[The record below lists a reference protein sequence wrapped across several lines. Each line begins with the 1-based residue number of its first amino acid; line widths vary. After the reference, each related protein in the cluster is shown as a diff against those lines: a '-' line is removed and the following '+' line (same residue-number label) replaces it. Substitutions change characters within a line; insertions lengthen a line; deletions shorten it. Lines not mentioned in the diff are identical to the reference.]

1 MHPILFRFGST
12 IIYTYTVLLDV
23 GLVCGLVVACLEGK
37 RRGIA
42 PERIVDAALWAVVAG
57 IAGGRV
63 GYVLANQEY
72 FAENLREAF
81 YIWEGGLA
89 FQGALLFGLLAL
101 FLYSAYH
108 KLPFLALADMAALG
122 LALGQVFGW
131 LGCLMSGCAY
141 GLESHGATSIL
152 ARLSLDLPDIY
163 GIHAPRFATQP
174 LASAL
179 SLAIFILLW
188 ATRRRWPFGSAQDKP
203 FDPSAELRAS
213 FAQDRPSDYPFDR
226 AQGGAQDRPFP
237 GFAFTLYLLLYA
249 GGQFLLEFTRG
260 DEAIYWGP
268 WRVSQW
274 LYLAEAALALVFLTH
289 LLRKSKS
296 SGNCSGHI

>member
-12 IIYTYTVLLDV
+12 IIYTYTILLDV

-42 PERIVDAALWAVVAG
+42 SERLIDAALWAVVAG

-72 FAENLREAF
+72 FAENFREAF

-89 FQGALLFGLLAL
+89 FQGAFLAGLLAL
-101 FLYSAYH
+101 FLYSVYH
-108 KLPFLALADMAALG
+108 ELPFLTLADTAALG

-152 ARLSLDLPDIY
+152 ARVSLDLPDIY
-163 GIHAPRFATQP
+163 GIYAPRLATQP

-188 ATRRRWPFGSAQDKP
+188 VISRRRPFAHASDSVQDG
-203 FDPSAELRAS
+203 PS
-213 FAQDRPSDYPFDR
+213 
-226 AQGGAQDRPFP
+226 

-249 GGQFLLEFTRG
+249 SGQFLLEFTRG

-274 LYLAEAALALVFLTH
+274 IYLAEAAFALVFLAYS
-289 LLRKSKS
+289 LRKSKS
-296 SGNCSGHI
+296 SRNCSPSLRPDL

>member
-12 IIYTYTVLLDV
+12 IIHTYTILLDV
-23 GLVCGLVVACLEGK
+23 GLICGLVVACLEGK

-42 PERIVDAALWAVVAG
+42 PERIVDAALWAVGAG
-57 IAGGRV
+57 IAGGRT

-72 FAENLREAF
+72 FAENFREAF
-81 YIWEGGLA
+81 YLWEGGLA
-89 FQGALLFGLLAL
+89 FQGAFLAGLLTL
-101 FLYSAYH
+101 FLYSVSR
-108 KLPFLALADMAALG
+108 KLPLLALADTAALG

-141 GLESHGATSIL
+141 GLESHGTASIL
-152 ARLSLDLPDIY
+152 ARLSLDLPDVY
-163 GIHAPRFATQP
+163 GISAPRFATQP

-188 ATRRRWPFGSAQDKP
+188 ATRRRWPF
-203 FDPSAELRAS
+203 
-213 FAQDRPSDYPFDR
+213 
-226 AQGGAQDRPFP
+226 P

-249 GGQFLLEFTRG
+249 GGQFFLEFTRG
-260 DEAIYWGP
+260 DAAIYWGP

-274 LYLAEAALALVFLTH
+274 LYLIEVASSLVGLAY
-289 LLRKSKS
+289 LLRKPKPSLTKL
-296 SGNCSGHI
+296 

>member
-12 IIYTYTVLLDV
+12 IIYTYTILLDV
-23 GLVCGLVVACLEGK
+23 GLVCGLVMACLEGK

-42 PERIVDAALWAVVAG
+42 PERIVDAALWSVVAG

-72 FAENLREAF
+72 FAENLRRAF
-81 YIWEGGLA
+81 YLWEGGLA
-89 FQGALLFGLLAL
+89 FQGAFLAGLLAL

-108 KLPFLALADMAALG
+108 KLPFLALADTAAPG

-163 GIHAPRFATQP
+163 GIYAPRFATQP

-188 ATRRRWPFGSAQDKP
+188 AARHRRP
-203 FDPSAELRAS
+203 FDHAQGGPFDYTQDEPFDHAS
-213 FAQDRPSDYPFDR
+213 FGFAQDR
-226 AQGGAQDRPFP
+226 QDRPFP
-237 GFAFTLYLLLYA
+237 GFAFALYLLLYA
-249 GGQFLLEFTRG
+249 SGQFLLEFTRG
-260 DEAIYWGP
+260 DEALYWGL

-274 LYLAEAALALVFLTH
+274 IYLAEAVSALVLLACLSRKITPSLTK
-289 LLRKSKS
+289 L
-296 SGNCSGHI
+296 

>member
-23 GLVCGLVVACLEGK
+23 GLVCGLAVACWEGK

-42 PERIVDAALWAVVAG
+42 PERLVDAALWAVVAG

-72 FAENLREAF
+72 FAENLREVF

-89 FQGALLFGLLAL
+89 FQGAFLAGWLAL
-101 FLYSAYH
+101 FLYSVYH
-108 KLPFLALADMAALG
+108 KLPFLALADTAALG

-141 GLESHGATSIL
+141 GLESHGATFL

-163 GIHAPRFATQP
+163 GIYAPRVATQP

-179 SLAIFILLW
+179 SLAVFILLW
-188 ATRRRWPFGSAQDKP
+188 ATRRRKPFDAAQDKP
-203 FDPSAELRAS
+203 FDA
-213 FAQDRPSDYPFDR
+213 AQDGPFDST
-226 AQGGAQDRPFP
+226 QDKPFP
-237 GFAFTLYLLLYA
+237 GLAFTLYLLLYA
-249 GGQFLLEFTRG
+249 GGLFLLEFTRG

-274 LYLAEAALALVFLTH
+274 IYLAEAAFALVFLAYS
-289 LLRKSKS
+289 LRKSKS
-296 SGNCSGHI
+296 SRNCSPSLRLDL

>member
-12 IIYTYTVLLDV
+12 IIYTYTILLDV

-42 PERIVDAALWAVVAG
+42 PEAVVAG

-72 FAENLREAF
+72 FAENFGEAF
-81 YIWEGGLA
+81 YVWEGGLA
-89 FQGALLFGLLAL
+89 FQGAFLAGFLAL
-101 FLYSAYH
+101 FLYSAYR
-108 KLPFLALADMAALG
+108 KLPFLAVADTAAMG

-141 GLESHGATSIL
+141 GLESHGAASIL
-152 ARLSLDLPDIY
+152 ARLSFYLPDIY
-163 GIHAPRFATQP
+163 GISAPRFATQP

-188 ATRRRWPFGSAQDKP
+188 ATRRRWSFDPSTELRAGSAQDRP

-213 FAQDRPSDYPFDR
+213 PAQDRPFDP
-226 AQGGAQDRPFP
+226 AQDRPFP
-237 GFAFTLYLLLYA
+237 GLAFTLYLLLYA
-249 GGQFLLEFTRG
+249 SGQFLLEFTRG

-274 LYLAEAALALVFLTH
+274 IYLAEAALALAFLAY
-289 LLRKSKS
+289 LSRQFKS
-296 SGNCSGHI
+296 SLIKL

>member
-1 MHPILFRFGST
+1 MYPILFRFGST
-12 IIYTYTVLLDV
+12 IVYTYTILLDV

-42 PERIVDAALWAVVAG
+42 PGRIVDASIWAVVAG

-72 FAENLREAF
+72 FAENFGEAF

-89 FQGALLFGLLAL
+89 FQGAFLAGLLAL

-108 KLPFLALADMAALG
+108 KLRFLTLADTAALG

-141 GLESHGATSIL
+141 GLESHEMTSIL

-163 GIHAPRFATQP
+163 GIRALRFATQP

-179 SLAIFILLW
+179 SLAIFILLLW
-188 ATRRRWPFGSAQDKP
+188 ITHRRWPFG
-203 FDPSAELRAS
+203 PSTGLRTS
-213 FAQDRPSDYPFDR
+213 S
-226 AQGGAQDRPFP
+226 AQDRPFP

-274 LYLAEAALALVFLTH
+274 FYLAEAALALVFLVR
-289 LLRKSKS
+289 LLRKLKS
-296 SGNCSGHI
+296 SLTKL

>member
-1 MHPILFRFGST
+1 MYPILFRFGST
-12 IIYTYTVLLDV
+12 IIYTYTILLDV

-42 PERIVDAALWAVVAG
+42 PGRIVDASIWAVVAG

-63 GYVLANQEY
+63 GYVLANREY
-72 FAENLREAF
+72 FAENFREAF

-89 FQGALLFGLLAL
+89 FQGALLSGLLAL

-108 KLPFLALADMAALG
+108 KLPFLTLADTAALG

-141 GLESHGATSIL
+141 GLESHGATFIL

-163 GIHAPRFATQP
+163 GIRAPRFATQP
-174 LASAL
+174 VASAL
-179 SLAIFILLW
+179 SLAIFILLLW
-188 ATRRRWPFGSAQDKP
+188 ITHRRRPFG
-203 FDPSAELRAS
+203 PSTLRPGSGQALLRTG
-213 FAQDRPSDYPFDR
+213 F
-226 AQGGAQDRPFP
+226 AQDRPFP
-237 GFAFTLYLLLYA
+237 GLAFTLYLLLYA

-274 LYLAEAALALVFLTH
+274 FYLAEAALALVFLVC
-289 LLRKSKS
+289 LLRKLKPSLTKL
-296 SGNCSGHI
+296 

>member
-1 MHPILFRFGST
+1 MHPILFRLGST
-12 IIYTYTVLLDV
+12 IIYTYTILLDV

-42 PERIVDAALWAVVAG
+42 PERIIDAALWAVVAG
-57 IAGGRV
+57 IVGGRV

-72 FAENLREAF
+72 FAENLGEAF

-89 FQGALLFGLLAL
+89 FQGAFLAGLLAL
-101 FLYSAYH
+101 FLYSTYH
-108 KLPFLALADMAALG
+108 KLSFFALADTAALG

-179 SLAIFILLW
+179 SLVIFVLLW
-188 ATRRRWPFGSAQDKP
+188 AVRRRWPF
-203 FDPSAELRAS
+203 DPSTGLRAS
-213 FAQDRPSDYPFDR
+213 STQDK
-226 AQGGAQDRPFP
+226 PFP
-237 GFAFTLYLLLYA
+237 GFAFTLYLLLYTS
-249 GGQFLLEFTRG
+249 GQFLLEFTRG

-268 WRVSQW
+268 CRVSQW
-274 LYLAEAALALVFLTH
+274 LYLAEAAAALISLPYLF
-289 LLRKSKS
+289 RKSKS
-296 SGNCSGHI
+296 SLTKL

>member
-12 IIYTYTVLLDV
+12 IIYTYTILLDV

-72 FAENLREAF
+72 FAENFREAF
-81 YIWEGGLA
+81 YVWEGGLA
-89 FQGALLFGLLAL
+89 FQGAFLAGLLAL

-108 KLPFLALADMAALG
+108 KLPFLALADTAAMG

-152 ARLSLDLPDIY
+152 ACLSLYLPDIY
-163 GIHAPRFATQP
+163 GISAPRFATQP

-179 SLAIFILLW
+179 SLATFILLW
-188 ATRRRWPFGSAQDKP
+188 ATRRRWPF
-203 FDPSAELRAS
+203 DPSAELRAS
-213 FAQDRPSDYPFDR
+213 S
-226 AQGGAQDRPFP
+226 AQDRPFDYS

-249 GGQFLLEFTRG
+249 GGQFLLEFIRG

-274 LYLAEAALALVFLTH
+274 IYLAEAALALVFLAY
-289 LLRKSKS
+289 LSRKFKS
-296 SGNCSGHI
+296 SLTKL

>member
-1 MHPILFRFGST
+1 MHPILFRLGST

-23 GLVCGLVVACLEGK
+23 GLVCGLAVACLEGK

-42 PERIVDAALWAVVAG
+42 PERLIDAALWTVVAG

-72 FAENLREAF
+72 FAENFREAF

-89 FQGALLFGLLAL
+89 FQGALLSGLLAL

-108 KLPFLALADMAALG
+108 KLPFLALVDTAALG

-179 SLAIFILLW
+179 SLAIFVLLW
-188 ATRRRWPFGSAQDKP
+188 ATRCRWS

-274 LYLAEAALALVFLTH
+274 IYLAEAALALVFLAC

-296 SGNCSGHI
+296 SHNYSPSLRLDL